1 MTLRRRL
8 TRSPA
13 LRRGVRGAI
22 DRLPVGRGTALRFAR
37 GVATAGSPSA
47 AAARGVVIGGAPATF
62 VVSPRPTPIGDDW
75 PETPL
80 VDDGAK
86 TRRYRHPNGP
96 PDGPF
101 DIDLFEALNA
111 EYRDRPVVPAPR
123 GNDAASAAARARQRL
138 RQVHDSIDLRGG
150 RVLEFG
156 CGAGYEVWTL
166 SHHFGCEA
174 TGVDVVERRAWDTL
188 ADERTRY
195 VLADVALD
203 RPFAADA
210 FDRIVSFS
218 VFEHVVHPR
227 ATLTELHRILRPGGL
242 MWLSANLHRGPMAS
256 HKYREVFFPWPHLLF
271 GDDVFREFYR
281 RNDLPPQGA
290 AWVNRL
296 SWTEYAAMFATIGFR
311 LRSARFSEATFDEPF
326 YRRFEGVLG
335 RYPRLDLGLDFFHV
349 VLEKVS

>member
-1 MTLRRRL
+1 MLRLARRAATLASG
-8 TRSPA
+8 SPA
-13 LRRGVRGAI
+13 GAGG
-22 DRLPVGRGTALRFAR
+22 LVGGD
-37 GVATAGSPSA
+37 VP
-47 AAARGVVIGGAPATF
+47 PTF
-62 VVSPRPTPIGDDW
+62 VVSPRPAPIGDDW
-75 PETPL
+75 PDPPL
-80 VDDGAK
+80 IEDGAA

-111 EYRDRPVVPAPR
+111 EYADRPVVPAPR
-123 GNDAASAAARARQRL
+123 GNDPASAATRARNRL

-174 TGVDVVERRAWDTL
+174 TGVDVVERRAWDSL
-188 ADERTRY
+188 ADDRTRY

-203 RPFAADA
+203 RPFPAGH

-227 ATLTELHRILRPGGL
+227 ATLAELQRILRPGGL

-256 HKYREVFFPWPHLLF
+256 HKYRDVFFPWPHLLF
-271 GDDVFREFYR
+271 GDDVFGEFYR
-281 RNDLPPQGA
+281 RRGLPPQGA

-296 SWTEYAAMFATIGFR
+296 GWTEYAALFAEAGFR
-311 LRSARFSEATFDEPF
+311 LRSARFSEAAFDEPF
-326 YRRFEGVLG
+326 YKRFESVLA
-335 RYPRLDLGLDFFHV
+335 RYPRRDLGLDFFHV
-349 VLEKVS
+349 VLEKPGPGGRTGRPRPA